1 MINVWAIGGAVL
13 ASVIA
18 EPLGR
23 RSTFLTSATC
33 FIAGSLVQAFA
44 SSYGW
49 LLFGVSLV
57 GLAVGLGLAIDPIYI
72 AEISPAGRRGY
83 FVTFSELTIAV
94 GQTLGFVVALVIS
107 LIWPSWAGN
116 WRVMIGLG
124 AIVPGA
130 LVVAVVFVMPES
142 PRWLAIHG
150 REAEARS
157 VLLDLGHSEPRADAT
172 LRAIA
177 AEKSAAP
184 LEDATLWGFLSG
196 VAQLV
201 RSSPTVRHILLVGIG
216 TAVAQQMSGTDAI
229 FYNYVASLRAIGVG
243 KNWKIYATLVAFGV
257 LKISVALISMRL
269 LDTVGRRP
277 LLVFSG
283 FATSAT
289 AFALAVAFAFATDAK
304 GHARI
309 QVPVVALYF
318 IYVASFEIGLG
329 PGCWLIPSE
338 IFYNSIRMRAM
349 SLATFANRCATV
361 GVVGTAI
368 PIREAWSWSGYFAWF
383 GSTCLVGATFLAVYL
398 PETKGKSLEEM
409 YAYFASLSKAT
420 SRTDLASAMLE
431 PSASG
436 GRGGKVV

>member
-1 MINVWAIGGAVL
+1 MIENRFRL
-13 ASVIA
+13 S
-18 EPLGR
+18 EFGR
-23 RSTFLTSATC
+23 A
-33 FIAGSLVQAFA
+33 
-44 SSYGW
+44 
-49 LLFGVSLV
+49 
-57 GLAVGLGLAIDPIYI
+57 
-72 AEISPAGRRGY
+72 RR
-83 FVTFSELTIAV
+83 
-94 GQTLGFVVALVIS
+94 
-107 LIWPSWAGN
+107 
-116 WRVMIGLG
+116 
-124 AIVPGA
+124 
-130 LVVAVVFVMPES
+130 
-142 PRWLAIHG
+142 
-150 REAEARS
+150 
-157 VLLDLGHSEPRADAT
+157 
-172 LRAIA
+172 
-177 AEKSAAP
+177 
-184 LEDATLWGFLSG
+184 
-196 VAQLV
+196 
-201 RSSPTVRHILLVGIG
+201 
-216 TAVAQQMSGTDAI
+216 MSGTDAI